1 MAEQVAEQ
9 APLARRLAGALEPI
23 AGQAQFSPECH
34 ANYER
39 LGFPPSPGMRG
50 TTHLPE
56 MSSFW
61 TSRTAVMGDAQPE
74 VVAAAV
80 AVFNPEL
87 AQAVL
92 DENEQAIE
100 RIVSTTY
107 ADYDCQNY
115 DLAVAWVP
123 VGTRFR
129 IHEYDGHESVVLFN
143 EADYYI
149 A

>member
-1 MAEQVAEQ
+1 MNKLIRDGKVAV
-9 APLARRLAGALEPI
+9 I
-23 AGQAQFSPECH
+23 
-34 ANYER
+34 Y
-39 LGFPPSPGMRG
+39 SPGYG
-50 TTHLPE
+50 AGFSTWGAPPE
-56 MSSFW
+56 
-61 TSRTAVMGDAQPE
+61 
-74 VVAAAV
+74 
-80 AVFNPEL
+80 AVFDPEL

-92 DENEQAIE
+92 DEDEQAIE

-143 EADYYI
+143 EADYFV